1 MITSSPK
8 RTRRPAT
15 PFDARESNGAPPSS
29 PRFRRQSRRTA
40 DRRAPPKLLEKK
52 GNKEVQIHPLAFVG
66 QNAKIGRDVQ
76 IGPFCVVEDGATIG
90 DGCVLEARVSI
101 KKGVV
106 IGKNN
111 HIFEGA
117 VIGGLPQCVG
127 LSDEDC
133 GGVIIGDGC
142 VIRENVTIHRS
153 MRVEDST
160 VVGNDCMLMANVHVA
175 HDCRIADEVIM
186 ANNAMLAGHVSVGR
200 RAFVSGAAGAHQFV
214 RIGAFAMVGG
224 QAHLVR
230 DVPPFVTVDG
240 LSSQVV
246 GLNSVG
252 LRRAGFSTADVRKL
266 KAIYRVIYKSDLNWR
281 EIVEK
286 IEREHTEG
294 VGLEMARFLATTTR
308 GITAERAVLPT
319 RGAAREA
326 EKAEKTNAQQD
337 ALDDSEAIQLRVV
350 DENGA
355 SLLPPPS
362 KRRVG

>member
-1 MITSSPK
+1 M
-8 RTRRPAT
+8 
-15 PFDARESNGAPPSS
+15 
-29 PRFRRQSRRTA
+29 
-40 DRRAPPKLLEKK
+40 
-52 GNKEVQIHPLAFVG
+52 QIHQLALVAPS
-66 QNAKIGRDVQ
+66 AKLGRDVQ
-76 IGPFCVVEDGATIG
+76 IGPFCIVEEGASIG
-90 DGCVLEARVSI
+90 DGCILEARVTI

-127 LSDEDC
+127 LAEEDC
-133 GGVIIGDGC
+133 GGTIIGDGN

-153 MRVEDST
+153 MHAEDATT
-160 VVGNDCMLMANVHVA
+160 VGDECMIMANAHIA
-175 HDCRIADEVIM
+175 HDCHVSDEVIM

-246 GLNSVG
+246 GLNLVG
-252 LRRAGFSTADVRKL
+252 LRRAGFTSEDVKTL
-266 KAIYRVIYKSDLNWR
+266 KGVYRILYKSDLNWR

-286 IEREHTEG
+286 IEKEYTEG

-308 GITAERAVLPT
+308 GVTAERSTLPT
-319 RGAAREA
+319 VAAAREA
-326 EKAEKTNAQQD
+326 AKTASERERTERTATSTEEPETI
-337 ALDDSEAIQLRVV
+337 ALRIV

-355 SLLPPPS
+355 SLIPPPS
-362 KRRVG
+362 KRRVV

>member
-1 MITSSPK
+1 M
-8 RTRRPAT
+8 
-15 PFDARESNGAPPSS
+15 
-29 PRFRRQSRRTA
+29 
-40 DRRAPPKLLEKK
+40 
-52 GNKEVQIHPLAFVG
+52 EVQIHPQSCVG
-66 QNAKIGRDVQ
+66 PNAKIGRDVQ

-90 DGCVLEARVSI
+90 DGCILEARVSI

-106 IGKNN
+106 VGKNN

-117 VIGGLPQCVG
+117 TIGGLPQCVG

-153 MRVEDST
+153 MRAEDST
-160 VVGNDCMLMANVHVA
+160 VVGNDCMLMTNVHIA

-186 ANNAMLAGHVSVGR
+186 ASNAMLAGHVSVGR
-200 RAFVSGAAGAHQFV
+200 RAFVSGAAGAHQYV

-246 GLNSVG
+246 GLNTVG
-252 LRRAGFSTADVRKL
+252 LRRAGFSNADVRLL
-266 KAIYRVIYKSDLNWR
+266 KGIYRVIYKSGLNWR

-319 RGAAREA
+319 VGEARGAAREA
-326 EKAEKTNAQQD
+326 DKAEKNDKAEAT
-337 ALDDSEAIQLRVV
+337 DDPESIQLRVV

-362 KRRVG
+362 KRRVV